1 MCMVCARNVHV
12 HGYAPLK
19 LLSCLV
25 RTPKKGSPSAMVKLI
40 LCDHEVMS
48 SSPGKSLVEM
58 QRKSVYIRPKV
69 VGLFPGSCAR
79 GAPYTRLPFFI
90 TSNFEGSTFLGK
102 LINWQGEFEFS
113 ICYKHANYVWT
124 NHWLK

>member
-1 MCMVCARNVHV
+1 MIERLCVIFFRFFLNFVSSCVWYV
-12 HGYAPLK
+12 HGMSMCTRYAPLK

-58 QRKSVYIRPKV
+58 QRKSV
-69 VGLFPGSCAR
+69 
-79 GAPYTRLPFFI
+79 T
-90 TSNFEGSTFLGK
+90 
-102 LINWQGEFEFS
+102 
-113 ICYKHANYVWT
+113 
-124 NHWLK
+124 